1 MPCSN
6 VGGCGDGCALV
17 VVVVSSHHC
26 QYLDILLEKNRKKRN
41 KNLLVAER
49 CQHLTSLGPYLFAGG
64 GDMELGPSSSLLVV
78 VVRVK
83 EVV

>member
-41 KNLLVAER
+41 KKIKTYLLPRDVNI
-49 CQHLTSLGPYLFAGG
+49 
-64 GDMELGPSSSLLVV
+64 
-78 VVRVK
+78 
-83 EVV
+83 